1 MLLLILLY
9 KDVMTKLSNRKFS
22 PLFCTILIILR
33 VLVRKPS
40 RRLSAAVSYTHL
52 RAHET
57 LCCKRNGCI
66 TARSTRLDIEINLS
80 PVFVRF
86 DFGMASCI

>member
-33 VLVRKPS
+33 VLVWADKRKVQ
-40 RRLSAAVSYTHL
+40 R
-52 RAHET
+52 
-57 LCCKRNGCI
+57 G
-66 TARSTRLDIEINLS
+66 
-80 PVFVRF
+80 
-86 DFGMASCI
+86 

>member
-33 VLVRKPS
+33 VLVRK
-40 RRLSAAVSYTHL
+40 LSAVSVTVAL
-52 RAHET
+52 R
-57 LCCKRNGCI
+57 
-66 TARSTRLDIEINLS
+66 
-80 PVFVRF
+80 PVVL
-86 DFGMASCI
+86 GSISK

>member
-9 KDVMTKLSNRKFS
+9 KDVMTKLSNRTSLLHDLNHIAGSCEK
-22 PLFCTILIILR
+22 TI
-33 VLVRKPS
+33 KK
-40 RRLSAAVSYTHL
+40 
-52 RAHET
+52 T

>member
-40 RRLSAAVSYTHL
+40 RRLSAVSVTV
-52 RAHET
+52 A
-57 LCCKRNGCI
+57 
-66 TARSTRLDIEINLS
+66 
-80 PVFVRF
+80 
-86 DFGMASCI
+86 